1 MIMDIMKKTIYAAV
15 AVLMMS
21 GCSGSLGAED
31 TPSLEMKFE
40 LEYPGARTKVAA
52 SGFVKGDIAG
62 LYMTENVDGEP
73 SVLMPS
79 GNAVNNARLTF
90 DGVEWHSRP
99 IMWWDIDTK
108 YDVYGYYP
116 YASPSSVEEYRFS
129 VKENQAAPGTE
140 TELGGYE
147 ASDFL
152 WAKASG
158 VSYPQKVKLQFSH
171 RMSRIVINLVKG
183 SDFDGDLP
191 DDIVVRVHNVV
202 TDAVIDLGTGVVVKD
217 SRAAARSITA
227 CRESVGRY
235 AAIVV
240 PQNMMHRQ
248 PLVEVIT
255 GGTSY
260 MLEGRIDFKAG
271 TEHTVDVTLS
281 RDPSKIRIDIGGE
294 ISGWSD

>member
-1 MIMDIMKKTIYAAV
+1 MMKTRNIIYWAA

-21 GCSGSLGAED
+21 GCAGTLKTED
-31 TPSLEMKFE
+31 SPFLEMKFE
-40 LEYPGARTKVAA
+40 LEYPGYRTKATG
-52 SGFVKGDIAG
+52 SGFGPGDIAG
-62 LYMTENVDGEP
+62 LFMTEYVGGEP
-73 SVLMPS
+73 SRLMSS
-79 GNAVNNARLTF
+79 GNVVNNARLTF
-90 DGVEWHSRP
+90 DGAAWHSRP
-99 IMWWDIDTK
+99 ILWWNIDTR

-116 YASPSSVEEYRFS
+116 YASPSSVDEYCFS
-129 VKENQAAPGTE
+129 VMENQAAPRTG

-158 VSYPQKVKLQFSH
+158 VSYPQKVRLQFSH
-171 RMSRIVINLVKG
+171 RMSRILINLVKG
-183 SDFDGDLP
+183 SDFDGELP

-202 TDAVIDLGTGVVVKD
+202 TDAVIDLGTGIVVKD
-217 SRAAARSITA
+217 SRATAHSITA

-240 PQNMMHRQ
+240 PQNMLHRQ

-260 MLEGRIDFKAG
+260 MLDGRIDFKSG
-271 TEHTVDVTLS
+271 IGYTINVTLS
-281 RDPSKIRIDIGGE
+281 SDPSKIQMKIGGE
-294 ISGWSD
+294 ISGWK

>member
-1 MIMDIMKKTIYAAV
+1 
-15 AVLMMS
+15 
-21 GCSGSLGAED
+21 
-31 TPSLEMKFE
+31 
-40 LEYPGARTKVAA
+40 
-52 SGFVKGDIAG
+52 
-62 LYMTENVDGEP
+62 
-73 SVLMPS
+73 
-79 GNAVNNARLTF
+79 
-90 DGVEWHSRP
+90 
-99 IMWWDIDTK
+99 MWWDIDTK

-147 ASDFL
+147 VSDFL

-158 VSYPQKVKLQFSH
+158 VSYPQKLKLQFSH

-183 SDFDGDLP
+183 SDFEGDLS

-255 GGTSY
+255 GGASY
-260 MLEGRIDFKAG
+260 LLDGRIDFKSG
-271 TEHTVDVTLS
+271 VGHTVNVTLS
-281 RDPSKIRIDIGGE
+281 RDPSK
-294 ISGWSD
+294 SAWT

>member
-1 MIMDIMKKTIYAAV
+1 MMKTRNIIYWAA

-21 GCSGSLGAED
+21 GCAGTLKTED
-31 TPSLEMKFE
+31 SPSLEMKFE
-40 LEYPGARTKVAA
+40 LEYPGYRTKATG
-52 SGFVKGDIAG
+52 SGFGPGDIAG
-62 LYMTENVDGEP
+62 LFMTEYVGGEP
-73 SVLMPS
+73 SRLMSS

-90 DGVEWHSRP
+90 DGAAWHSRP

-255 GGTSY
+255 SGASY
-260 MLEGRIDFKAG
+260 LLDGRIDFKSG
-271 TEHTVDVTLS
+271 IGYTINVTLS
-281 RDPSKIRIDIGGE
+281 SDPSKIQMKIGGE
-294 ISGWSD
+294 ISGWK

>member
-1 MIMDIMKKTIYAAV
+1 MKGKRV
-15 AVLMMS
+15 VFVLMV
-21 GCSGSLGAED
+21 GE
-31 TPSLEMKFE
+31 
-40 LEYPGARTKVAA
+40 RAA
-52 SGFVKGDIAG
+52 SFDAHHDKERVNVRQVFGERLVEVVLAGSEVLALYQNILVILFLHVTCLVLRIDIV
-62 LYMTENVDGEP
+62 VDGEP

-90 DGVEWHSRP
+90 DGEERHSRP

-171 RMSRIVINLVKG
+171 RMSRIVINL
-183 SDFDGDLP
+183 SD
-191 DDIVVRVHNVV
+191 VMRQSW
-202 TDAVIDLGTGVVVKD
+202 
-217 SRAAARSITA
+217 SRRT
-227 CRESVGRY
+227 
-235 AAIVV
+235 
-240 PQNMMHRQ
+240 
-248 PLVEVIT
+248 
-255 GGTSY
+255 
-260 MLEGRIDFKAG
+260 
-271 TEHTVDVTLS
+271 
-281 RDPSKIRIDIGGE
+281 
-294 ISGWSD
+294 